1 MKHFLVAALLGASM
15 MTPAFA
21 HHAGEQV
28 QAAANVTVSHAY
40 TFENADMAHSMRV
53 YLTITNGSEE
63 AVELTGASVGFAE
76 NALFEAQ
83 AIENGSLVTA
93 QPETITVNVGQTLTM
108 QPGGAWIELESVQ
121 QTFEHGEHF
130 DLTLT
135 FAGMEPVEIEVEVEE
150 APGEKHDHD
159 HDHSHEDGE
168 V

>member
-1 MKHFLVAALLGASM
+1 MKNILVAALFGVTG

-21 HHAGEQV
+21 HHAGEQM
-28 QAAANVTVSHAY
+28 QAAEGVTVSHAY
-40 TFENADMAHSMRV
+40 TFENAEMAHSMRV
-53 YLTITNGSEE
+53 YLTITNGSDE

-76 NALFEAQ
+76 NVLFEAQ
-83 AIENGSLVTA
+83 ALENGSLTTT
-93 QPETITVNVGQTLTM
+93 QPETITVNAGQTLTM

-135 FAGMEPVEIEVEVEE
+135 FTGMDPVQIEVEVEE
-150 APGEKHDHD
+150 APGAEHDHD